1 MTKLF
6 SIFKEA
12 PFKFKEPKKQ
22 SKIKKK
28 ESKNCKNKTKQK
40 KNRKERNL
48 ECDCCF
54 EIRTTPFYLK
64 QNWKYRESVNV
75 SCKAMDKPFDP
86 YEWQAS
92 NFSLQYHP

>member
-22 SKIKKK
+22 NKIKKERK
-28 ESKNCKNKTKQK
+28 QKLQKQNKKNK

-54 EIRTTPFYLK
+54 EIRTIPFYLK

-86 YEWQAS
+86 
-92 NFSLQYHP
+92 